1 MGSPNGE
8 PLGLHHYHGWN
19 KVKEMRQWQMFP
31 QHLSLLTFPRSHQ
44 YHDQKISERLELSL
58 LICSPHTIVL
68 SGPTTPLKQSL
79 LESRMTSIITKSNG
93 HFSVFRW
100 SQSRFF
106 FLRGRLQCLLSLLN
120 HVLPRSSLTYLP
132 YFSLSFISL
141 QAHSRIHR
149 HETLEYLKV
158 QS

>member
-1 MGSPNGE
+1 MTNVSPAFKS
-8 PLGLHHYHGWN
+8 PHFP
-19 KVKEMRQWQMFP
+19 KESP
-31 QHLSLLTFPRSHQ
+31 
-44 YHDQKISERLELSL
+44 ISWPKNLRPHTI
-58 LICSPHTIVL
+58 ICSPHTIVL

-79 LESRMTSIITKSNG
+79 LESRTTSIITKSNG

-100 SQSRFF
+100 SQSRFFF

-149 HETLEYLKV
+149 HEMSEYLKV